1 MDHQYDGQIRRY
13 ITQFMRI
20 FIGFKYKTGGSTPEE
35 KHIPVMYGDMT
46 RQVASVIKENSENKM
61 LTVPRIS
68 CYVTGLEMDRDRTSD
83 STFVS
88 KINIRQRRYTG
99 SGDTLQYE
107 NVQGGGYTVERL
119 MPTPFMLSM
128 KADIWTSN
136 TDQKLQLLE
145 QILGM
150 FNPSLEI
157 QTNDNFV
164 DWTSLSVVN
173 VKNITFSSRQIPQG
187 LESEIDVCSLEFTM
201 PIYIS
206 PPAKVKRLGIIQTII
221 SNVFTDAGDIVD
233 LSSLIYEQQA
243 ADMQVVT
250 TLADINVFL
259 IKSASGGQYDYDL
272 TAMLDKAIDWHTV
285 IDITGNYSPLSQ
297 VYFKQPSGYNMVG
310 TFTISE
316 TDPSKIIVTFDAD
329 TIPANTI
336 IPSPVNG
343 LAGKGT
349 IDAIIDP
356 VKYNPVE
363 VYGNQ
368 SGIPVGIRYLMLGSV
383 NDIPNVS
390 QDYTGPIAWKN
401 LDGSDPIIPTNS
413 IIEWSGTKW
422 NAVFDPTIA
431 TVPTYVQNLKTG
443 IKYRWEGTEWL
454 RAFEGEYVTGF
465 WGFNLAP

>member
-1 MDHQYDGQIRRY
+1 
-13 ITQFMRI
+13 
-20 FIGFKYKTGGSTPEE
+20 
-35 KHIPVMYGDMT
+35 
-46 RQVASVIKENSENKM
+46 
-61 LTVPRIS
+61 
-68 CYVTGLEMDRDRTSD
+68 
-83 STFVS
+83 
-88 KINIRQRRYTG
+88 
-99 SGDTLQYE
+99 
-107 NVQGGGYTVERL
+107 
-119 MPTPFMLSM
+119 
-128 KADIWTSN
+128 
-136 TDQKLQLLE
+136 
-145 QILGM
+145 
-150 FNPSLEI
+150 
-157 QTNDNFV
+157 
-164 DWTSLSVVN
+164 
-173 VKNITFSSRQIPQG
+173 
-187 LESEIDVCSLEFTM
+187 
-201 PIYIS
+201 
-206 PPAKVKRLGIIQTII
+206 
-221 SNVFTDAGDIVD
+221 
-233 LSSLIYEQQA
+233 
-243 ADMQVVT
+243 MQVVT

-272 TAMLDKAIDWHTV
+272 TAMLDEAIDWHTV

-316 TDPSKIIVTFDAD
+316 TEPSKIIVTFDAD

-368 SGIPVGIRYLMLGSV
+368 AGIPVGIRYLMLGSV

>member
-1 MDHQYDGQIRRY
+1 
-13 ITQFMRI
+13 MRI
-20 FIGFKYKTGGSTPEE
+20 FIGFKYKTGGANPEE

-46 RQVASVIKENSENKM
+46 RQVAHVIKDNSENKM

-68 CYVTGLEMDRDRTSD
+68 CYVTGLEMDRDRTAD
-83 STFVS
+83 ATFVS

-99 SGDTLQYE
+99 SGEDVQYQ

-119 MPTPFMLSM
+119 MPTPFTLSM

-187 LESEIDVCSLEFTM
+187 LESEIDICSLEFNM

-221 SNVFTDAGDIVD
+221 NNVFTDAGDIVD
-233 LSSLIYEQQA
+233 LSSLIYEQQS

-250 TLADINVFL
+250 TLTDINVFL
-259 IKSASGGQYDYDL
+259 IKSSTGGTYDYEL
-272 TAMLDKAIDWHTV
+272 TSMLDKPIDWYSV
-285 IDITGNYSPLSQ
+285 IDISGNYSALSQ
-297 VYFKQPSGYNMVG
+297 VYFKQPTGYNMVG
-310 TFTISE
+310 TFVVSD
-316 TDPSKIIVTFDAD
+316 TDQSKIIVTFDAD
-329 TIPANTI
+329 TIPSNTSI
-336 IPSPVNG
+336 ASPVNG
-343 LAGKGT
+343 LSSRGT

-356 VKYNPVE
+356 TKYNPIE
-363 VYGNQ
+363 IYGNQ
-368 SGIPVGIRYLMLGSV
+368 TNIPIGIRYLVLDSINSIA
-383 NDIPNVS
+383 NDVHNY
-390 QDYTGPIAWKN
+390 DGPAAWKN
-401 LDGSDPIIPTNS
+401 LDGSDPFIPVSS
-413 IIEWSGTKW
+413 IIEWSGTNW
-422 NAVFDPTIA
+422 NMVFNPETA
-431 TVPTYVQNLKTG
+431 NVPTYVQNLKTG
-443 IKYRWEGTEWL
+443 IKYRWEGAEWL
-454 RAFEGEYVTGF
+454 RAFEGEYLSGF

>member
-1 MDHQYDGQIRRY
+1 
-13 ITQFMRI
+13 MRI

-259 IKSASGGQYDYDL
+259 IKSATGGQYDYDL

-336 IPSPVNG
+336 IQSPVNG

-356 VKYNPVE
+356 AKYTPVE

-390 QDYTGPIAWKN
+390 PDYIGPIAWKN

-422 NAVFDPTIA
+422 NAVFDQTIA

-454 RAFEGEYVTGF
+454 RAFEGEYVAGF

>member
-1 MDHQYDGQIRRY
+1 
-13 ITQFMRI
+13 MRI

-259 IKSASGGQYDYDL
+259 IKSATGGQYDYDL

-336 IPSPVNG
+336 IQSPVNG

-356 VKYNPVE
+356 AKYNPVE

-390 QDYTGPIAWKN
+390 PDYIGPIAWKN

-422 NAVFDPTIA
+422 NAVFDQTIA

-454 RAFEGEYVTGF
+454 RAFEGEYVAGF

>member
-1 MDHQYDGQIRRY
+1 VCG
-13 ITQFMRI
+13 T
-20 FIGFKYKTGGSTPEE
+20 
-35 KHIPVMYGDMT
+35 V
-46 RQVASVIKENSENKM
+46 SV
-61 LTVPRIS
+61 
-68 CYVTGLEMDRDRTSD
+68 
-83 STFVS
+83 
-88 KINIRQRRYTG
+88 
-99 SGDTLQYE
+99 
-107 NVQGGGYTVERL
+107 
-119 MPTPFMLSM
+119 
-128 KADIWTSN
+128 
-136 TDQKLQLLE
+136 
-145 QILGM
+145 
-150 FNPSLEI
+150 
-157 QTNDNFV
+157 
-164 DWTSLSVVN
+164 
-173 VKNITFSSRQIPQG
+173 
-187 LESEIDVCSLEFTM
+187 
-201 PIYIS
+201 
-206 PPAKVKRLGIIQTII
+206 
-221 SNVFTDAGDIVD
+221 
-233 LSSLIYEQQA
+233 
-243 ADMQVVT
+243 
-250 TLADINVFL
+250 
-259 IKSASGGQYDYDL
+259 
-272 TAMLDKAIDWHTV
+272 
-285 IDITGNYSPLSQ
+285 SPLDE
-297 VYFKQPSGYNMVG
+297 
-310 TFTISE
+310 TILIFNID
-316 TDPSKIIVTFDAD
+316 TD

-368 SGIPVGIRYLMLGSV
+368 AGIPVGIRYLMLGSV